1 MRSMANPVSRRSF
14 LAAGA
19 AAFPAAGLLRVT
31 PRATASPAAK
41 KILIIGGT
49 GHLGPAEVEA
59 ARVRGHELTLFNRGR
74 TDKDL
79 FPDLAWIEGDRRKP
93 EDVAKLKDGKWDAV
107 IDNVGYFPRDVKLV
121 ADALAGRVEQYVFVS
136 SVSVYPKFGF
146 NTDTVDEA
154 TPVGELK
161 DPAATRITEENYG
174 PLKAACEAEA
184 EKVFPGQC
192 TQVRPGYIV
201 GPRDR
206 SDRFTYWPMRVA
218 RGGEVLAPGDPTCEF
233 QVIDVRDLGAW
244 IVHAVETKATGA
256 FNTVGYAGSYT
267 IQEVLHGAKCVLDDT
282 ATFTW
287 VDDAFLK
294 DNKVTSWGDL
304 PWTPRAEYGHID
316 IKRSLAAGMTF
327 RPIAETI
334 RDTHAW
340 AKTRPADYK
349 ARAGMAA
356 ERERELLAKWKAR

>member
-1 MRSMANPVSRRSF
+1 MAHPVSRRSF

-19 AAFPAAGLLRVT
+19 AALPAASVLCAA
-31 PRATASPAAK
+31 PRAAAGAPK

-49 GHLGPAEVEA
+49 GHLGPAEVDA
-59 ARVRGHELTLFNRGR
+59 ARARGHEVTLFNRGR

-79 FPDLAWIEGDRRKP
+79 FPGVPWIEGDRRKP

-121 ADALAGRVEQYVFVS
+121 AEALAGRVEQYVFVS

-146 NTDTVDEA
+146 NTDTVDEG
-154 TPVGELK
+154 TPVGVLAEADK
-161 DPAATRITEENYG
+161 DATSITEQNYG
-174 PLKAACEAEA
+174 PLKAACEAAA

-206 SDRFTYWPMRVA
+206 SDRFTYWPLRMA

-233 QVIDVRDLGAW
+233 QIIDVRDLGAW
-244 IVHAVETKATGA
+244 IVHAVETRAFGA
-256 FNTVGYAGSYT
+256 FNTVGYRGAYT
-267 IQEVLHGAKCVLDDT
+267 IQEMLHGAKCVLNDG
-282 ATFTW
+282 ASFTW
-287 VDDAFLK
+287 VDDAFLQE
-294 DNKVTSWGDL
+294 NKVSSWGDL
-304 PWTPRAEYGHID
+304 PWTPRKEYGHID
-316 IKRSLAAGMTF
+316 IARSLAAGMTF
-327 RPIAETI
+327 RPIADTI

-340 AKTRPADYK
+340 ASARPADYK
-349 ARAGMAA
+349 ARAGMPAA
-356 ERERELLAKWKAR
+356 REAELLAKWKAR